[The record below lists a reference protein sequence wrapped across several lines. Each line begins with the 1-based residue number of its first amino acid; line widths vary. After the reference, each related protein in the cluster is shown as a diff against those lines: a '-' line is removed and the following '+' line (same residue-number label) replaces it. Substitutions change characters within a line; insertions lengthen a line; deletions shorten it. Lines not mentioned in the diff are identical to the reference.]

1 MRRLYILIAC
11 LLLIFTSSLFVFSQD
26 ATPTSGG
33 TVTPTLPPAFRIEGE
48 IGRALPRKIVY
59 DQHTE
64 RIAVVDAYN
73 RLLLI
78 NALDYSTLYVL
89 HEQGDYGDVAFSH
102 DGRWLAVAFNFTME
116 LWDTNSGKL
125 AASLTQLGN
134 AKSIMGP
141 ITFSSN
147 DAMLIFFGI
156 YPAPRELRQ
165 QETDSIT
172 YPWVWNLTAAR
183 GEGDSTFPKKLEAV
197 QMVDYA
203 NGFVLSPDDKII
215 AALPG
220 RLRVMDAFTLQPE
233 YEIPTNRYEQD
244 PLTAWYSLLDNSVY
258 VRPVTTDT
266 LLQVDTKR
274 GVLVEIPMNK
284 PLTDSDLSLI
294 GGIELGSIA
303 QVIGSAGDRGYNPL
317 IGIFLG
323 RRYRDTTAYGGK
335 PLTVTLIDLVLPPAA
350 TQDNVLAL
358 LYVFDESTGTG
369 SFIFG
374 GRGTAQQMVLS
385 PDRKNLLVRLTENDE
400 NVVTYDL
407 ATGRELR
414 RFIPALR
421 SIGRYSR
428 QTKNRILAYDASGKV
443 IISDFERRNA
453 ASNDVEAQ
461 DLRYSRSFDRFFFSN
476 DSKKIITLAGTE
488 WREWDALTGQVLR
501 RELLYLNGQI
511 VATSSDG
518 YRYLT
523 YSTGYNSVGAQVVDM
538 NTKTNYSVNFQNN
551 PGSSIVDIYANPSW
565 TRFLVI
571 YSENQFGPYY
581 PGNQVAIYDYKDGLK
596 TFIAGDDLPPLAQR
610 QYGWVDDK
618 TAYVYG
624 QGTNNDIPPRVYGVD
639 YAANGLPR
647 CIANAYPDRQTHF
660 LQLWERL
667 VYNLRADQLDN
678 LSSTLCANVPKS
690 ADAVDAKLVLTATPQ
705 TVLVTG
711 LPTGEVPQCLL
722 DRYPGQEQE
731 YSETWRTLVQGLTPE
746 KTQELAVMLCE
757 GIGVINPADVLDPSL
772 GYTMFINSDTG
783 ERASGDYQVP
793 TEDSRPLQPIYD
805 LFEKTEKRSIGTAI
819 LSQNEE
825 LVAAS
830 SMPGELIIYRL
841 LVPYRN
847 LMAQLTATAVVQ
859 LQQANLIKGQATPSP
874 TYNAIG
880 TPRPTLTP
888 TPEQTLYP
896 RPVDRVFTGNVGN
909 QNFCPSEQLFPVSKL
924 PADYHATGKI
934 YASIQG
940 DNLWSVEPE
949 NGTRAED
956 KDILQC
962 GRGVSCKFSPDN
974 QWILAESY
982 EAIFIIRPDNSDP
995 RTLWNLLTPN
1005 PPTPVPYD
1013 INWSGKNVLEW
1024 QAQIPVTVAAPKP
1037 YITYKQAY
1045 IRDVLNVYPDPKPF
1059 IPEITINELP
1069 TQLVARQPGGN
1080 WIVVS
1085 TTYNTGLGTGYKFYL
1100 YDTTTDQYQL
1110 FAQSRTSAIN
1120 VYWHPW
1126 GDRLF
1131 YNFTDDNNSMRAT
1144 YQISFPSMT
1153 NQFLGYAPGGEWSND
1168 GRYVAFN
1175 TGSASQ
1181 PIAVWD
1187 SETGQIRSYCLP
1199 ETGARGYGGS
1209 FIWSPD
1215 NQYIA
1220 LQAPLPKDESKPGV
1234 GQHTL
1239 ILNIANGEVVDLTTG
1254 IVEIITW
1261 AQEPGTYGDGR
1272 VVTPTL
1278 SVTLTPT
1285 PSATAPAFT
1294 PSPSP
1299 TATAAP

>member
-1 MRRLYILIAC
+1 MRRLYLLIAC
-11 LLLIFTSSLFVFSQD
+11 LLLVFTSSLFVFSQD
-26 ATPTSGG
+26 APSTSGG
-33 TVTPTLPPAFRIEGE
+33 TVTPTLPPAFHIEGE

-59 DQHTE
+59 DQKTE

-78 NALDYSTLYVL
+78 NALDYSTIYIL
-89 HEQGDYGDVAFSH
+89 HEQGRYGDVAFSH

-125 AASLTQLGN
+125 AASLPDLGN
-134 AKSIMGP
+134 TKGLIAP

-147 DAMLIFFGI
+147 DEMLIFFGI

-165 QETDSIT
+165 SENDSIT
-172 YPWVWNLTAAR
+172 YPWVWHLTAAR

-220 RLRVMDAFTLQPE
+220 RLRVLDAFTLQPE
-233 YEIPTNRYEQD
+233 YEIPTARYEQD

-284 PLTDSDLSLI
+284 ALTDSDLSLI

-303 QVIGSAGDRGYNPL
+303 QVIGNTADRSYNPL
-317 IGIFLG
+317 IGVFLG
-323 RRYRDTTAYGGK
+323 GDYRKDYAYGNK

-374 GRGTAQQMVLS
+374 GRGRAQQMVLS
-385 PDRKNLLVRLTENDE
+385 PDRKNLLVRLIDKDE
-400 NVVTYDL
+400 NVVTFDL
-407 ATGRELR
+407 ASGRDLR

-428 QTKNRILAYDASGKV
+428 QTKNRILAYDASGKI

-453 ASNDVEAQ
+453 ASDQVEAE
-461 DLRYSRSFDRFFFSN
+461 DLRYSRNFDRFFFSN
-476 DSKKIITLAGTE
+476 DSTKIITLAGTE
-488 WREWDALTGQVLR
+488 WREWDAITGQVLR
-501 RELLYLNGQI
+501 RELIYLNGQI

-518 YRYLT
+518 YRFLT
-523 YSTGYNSVGAQVVDM
+523 YFANNNTVGAQVVDM
-538 NTKTNYSVNFQNN
+538 NTNTNYSVSFNDIA
-551 PGSSIVDIYANPSW
+551 GSSINDIYANPSW

-571 YSENQFGPYY
+571 YSENQYGPYY

-596 TFIAGDDLPPLAQR
+596 SFIAGDDLPPLEQR

-624 QGTNNDIPPRVYGVD
+624 QGTSHDMPPRVYGVD
-639 YAANGLPR
+639 YTANGLPR
-647 CIANAYPDRQTHF
+647 CIADAYPAQQTRF

-667 VYNLRADQLDN
+667 VYNLRADQLDD
-678 LSSTLCANVPKS
+678 LSAALCANVPKS
-690 ADAVDAKLVLTATPQ
+690 VDAVEAHLVLTATPQ
-705 TVLVTG
+705 IILVTG

-722 DRYPGQEQE
+722 DRYPGQTEE
-731 YSETWRTLVQGLTPE
+731 YSTTWRTLVQGLSPE

-757 GIGVINPADVLDPSL
+757 GIGVIDPSTVLDASL
-772 GYTMFINSDTG
+772 GYTMFIDSDTG

-793 TEDSRPLQPIYD
+793 TEETRPLEPIYD

-847 LMAQLTATAVVQ
+847 LTAQMTATAVVQ

-896 RPVDRVFTGNVGN
+896 RPQDRVFTGSAGN
-909 QNFCPSEQLFPVSKL
+909 ENFCPSEKLYPVSKL

-940 DNLWSVEPE
+940 DNLWSIEPE
-949 NGTRAED
+949 NGTRKED

-962 GRGVSCKFSPDN
+962 GRGISCQFSPDN

-995 RTLWNLLTPN
+995 RVLWNLLTPN
-1005 PPTPVPYD
+1005 PPTPPPRE
-1013 INWSGKNVLEW
+1013 INWSGNDTLEW
-1024 QAQIPVTVAAPKP
+1024 QARILVTVPAPRP
-1037 YITYKQAY
+1037 YSTYKQAF

-1059 IPEITINELP
+1059 IPEVSINKLP

-1080 WIVVS
+1080 WIVLS
-1085 TTYNTGLGTGYKFYL
+1085 TAYNTGVGQGYKFYL
-1100 YDTTTDQYQL
+1100 YDTTTAKYQL
-1110 FAQSRTSAIN
+1110 FAQSRTNSIN

-1131 YNFTDDNNSMRAT
+1131 YNFPEDNNSMRAT
-1144 YQISFPSMT
+1144 YQVSFPTMT
-1153 NQFLGYAPGGEWSND
+1153 NQFLGYAPTGNWSND
-1168 GRYVAFN
+1168 GRYIAYN
-1175 TGSASQ
+1175 TNSLSQ
-1181 PIAVWD
+1181 PIGVWD
-1187 SETGQIRSYCLP
+1187 SETGQTKTYCLP
-1199 ETGARGYGGS
+1199 ETGARGYGGA
-1209 FIWSPD
+1209 FVWSPD
-1215 NQYIA
+1215 NQYLA
-1220 LQAPLPKDESKPGV
+1220 MQVSLPKDESKPGV

-1239 ILNIANGEVVDLTTG
+1239 ILNVANGEVVDLTTG
-1254 IVEIITW
+1254 VVEIITW

-1278 SVTLTPT
+1278 GVTLTPS
-1285 PSATAPAFT
+1285 PSMTAPAFT

-1299 TATAAP
+1299 TAAP

>member
-1 MRRLYILIAC
+1 MRRLTVLIAC
-11 LLLIFTSSLFVFSQD
+11 LVVAFASSLMVFSQD
-26 ATPTSGG
+26 APTSGG
-33 TVTPTLPPAFRIEGE
+33 TPTATLPPAFSIEGE

-59 DQHTE
+59 DQNNE
-64 RIAVVDAYN
+64 RMAVVDAYN

-78 NALDYSTLYVL
+78 NALDYSTLYIL
-89 HEQGDYGDVAFSH
+89 HEQGNYSDVAFSH
-102 DGRWLAVAFNFTME
+102 DGRWLAVAYNFTME

-125 AASLTQLGN
+125 AASLTDLGN
-134 AKSIMGP
+134 TKGLLGP
-141 ITFSSN
+141 FTFSSDN
-147 DAMLIFFGI
+147 SVLIFFGI

-165 QETDSIT
+165 AETDSIT

-183 GEGDSTFPKKLEAV
+183 GEGDSTFPNKLEAV

-203 NGFVLSPDDKII
+203 NGFVLSPDDKVI

-220 RLRVMDAFTLQPE
+220 RLRVLDVFSLKPE
-233 YEIPTNRYEQD
+233 YEIPTARYEQD

-258 VRPVTTDT
+258 VRPVTSDT

-303 QVIGSAGDRGYNPL
+303 QVIGQTADRSYNPL

-323 RRYRDTTAYGGK
+323 RRYRDLEAYGSK
-335 PLTVTLIDLVLPPAA
+335 PLTVTLIDLVLPPAAA

-407 ATGRELR
+407 ASGQALR

-428 QTKNRILAYDASGKV
+428 QSKNRILAYDASGKI
-443 IISDFERRNA
+443 IISDFERRDA
-453 ASNDVEAQ
+453 ASDKVVAE
-461 DLRYSRSFDRFFFSN
+461 DLRYSRSFDRFFFSD
-476 DSKKIITLAGTE
+476 DSKKVITLAGTE
-488 WREWDALTGQVLR
+488 WREWDVQTGQVLR
-501 RELLYLNGQI
+501 RDLIYLNGQI
-511 VATSSDG
+511 VATSADG

-523 YSTGYNSVGAQVVDM
+523 YFSNQSTVGAQVVDM
-538 NTKTNYSVNFQNN
+538 NTKTNYSVTFQNIA
-551 PGSSIVDIYANPSW
+551 GSGITDIYANSSW

-596 TFIAGDDLPPLAQR
+596 SFIAGDDLPPLAQR

-618 TAYVYG
+618 TAYIYG
-624 QGTNNDIPPRVYGVD
+624 QGTTHDMPPRVYGVD
-639 YAANGLPR
+639 YAPSGLPK
-647 CIANAYPDRQTHF
+647 CLVNAYPERQDRF
-660 LQLWERL
+660 LKLWERL
-667 VYNLRADQLDN
+667 VYNLRADELDR
-678 LSSTLCANVPKS
+678 LSTALCANMPSS
-690 ADAVDAKLVLTATPQ
+690 ADGVESKLVLTATPEQ
-705 TVLVTG
+705 NYTVG

-722 DRYPGQEQE
+722 DRYPTQTEE
-731 YSETWRTLVQGLTPE
+731 YSAIWRDLVKGLSPE

-757 GIGVINPADVLDPSL
+757 GIGVIDPAAAIDASL
-772 GYTMFINSDTG
+772 GYTMFIDSDTG
-783 ERASGDYQVP
+783 QRASGDYQVP

-805 LFEKTEKRSIGTAI
+805 LFEKTEKRAIGTAI
-819 LSQNEE
+819 LSPDER

-830 SMPGELIIYRL
+830 SMPGELIIYKL
-841 LVPYRN
+841 LVPYRT
-847 LMAQLTATAVVQ
+847 LTAQMTATAVVE

-896 RPVDRVFTGNVGN
+896 KPHDRVFTNTDGQ
-909 QNFCPSEQLFPVSKL
+909 QNFCPSEQLYSITNP
-924 PADYHATGKI
+924 PQDYDATGRL
-934 YASIQG
+934 YTSIQG
-940 DNLWSVEPE
+940 DYLWSVEPE
-949 NGTRAED
+949 TGTRTED

-1005 PPTPVPYD
+1005 PPTPVPND
-1013 INWSGKNVLEW
+1013 INWSGTDTLEW
-1024 QAQIPVTVAAPKP
+1024 QARIPVTVAAPRP
-1037 YITYKQAY
+1037 YTTFKQAF

-1059 IPEITINELP
+1059 IPEISVNELP

-1085 TTYNTGLGTGYKFYL
+1085 TTYNTGVGQGYKYYL
-1100 YDTTTDQYQL
+1100 YDTTSGNYQM
-1110 FAQSRTSAIN
+1110 FAQSRSSAIS

-1131 YNFTDDNNSMRAT
+1131 YNFAEDNMRAT
-1144 YQISFPSMT
+1144 YQVSFPDMK
-1153 NQFLGYAPGGEWSND
+1153 NQFLGYAPNGDWSND
-1168 GRYVAFN
+1168 GRYIAYY
-1175 TGSASQ
+1175 TGSFSQ
-1181 PIAVWD
+1181 PIGVWD
-1187 SETGQIRSYCLP
+1187 SETGQIKTYCLP
-1199 ETGARGYGGS
+1199 ETGARGYGGG
-1209 FIWSPD
+1209 FVWSPD
-1215 NQYIA
+1215 NRYVA
-1220 LQAPLPKDESKPGV
+1220 LQVPLPKDETKPGV

-1239 ILNIANGEVVDLTTG
+1239 ILNVANGEVVDLTTG
-1254 IVEIITW
+1254 VVEIITW

-1278 SVTLTPT
+1278 GVTLTPS

-1299 TATAAP
+1299 TATAQ

>member
-1 MRRLYILIAC
+1 MRRLYLLIAC
-11 LLLIFTSSLFVFSQD
+11 LLLIFTSSLLVFSQD
-26 ATPTSGG
+26 APSGTG
-33 TVTPTLPPAFRIEGE
+33 TITPTLPPAFRIEGE

-78 NALDYSTLYVL
+78 NALDYSTIYIL
-89 HEQGDYGDVAFSH
+89 HEQGSYSDVTFSH
-102 DGRWLAVAFNFTME
+102 DGRWLAVAYNFTME
-116 LWDTNSGKL
+116 LWDTSSGKL

-134 AKSIMGP
+134 TKGIIGP

-165 QETDSIT
+165 AETDSIT
-172 YPWVWNLTAAR
+172 YPWVWNLAAAR
-183 GEGDSTFPKKLEAV
+183 GEAESSFPKKLEAV

-220 RLRVMDAFTLQPE
+220 RLRILDAFTLQPE
-233 YEIPTNRYEQD
+233 YEIPTARYEQD

-303 QVIGSAGDRGYNPL
+303 QVIGGTADRSYNPL

-323 RRYRDTTAYGGK
+323 RRYRDPSAYGSK

-350 TQDNVLAL
+350 TRDNVLAL
-358 LYVFDESTGTG
+358 LYVFDESAGTG

-385 PDRKNLLVRLTENDE
+385 PDRKELLVRLTEKDE

-407 ATGRELR
+407 ASGRELR

-428 QTKNRILAYDASGKV
+428 QTKNRILAYDASGKM

-453 ASNDVEAQ
+453 ASDKVEAE

-488 WREWDALTGQVLR
+488 WREWDALTGKVLR

-511 VATSSDG
+511 VATSPDG

-523 YSTGYNSVGAQVVDM
+523 YFNTSNSVGAQVVDM
-538 NTKTNYSVNFQNN
+538 NNNTNYSVTFQNI
-551 PGSSIVDIYANPSW
+551 PGSSINDIYANPSW
-565 TRFLVI
+565 TRFLII

-581 PGNQVAIYDYKDGLK
+581 PGNQIALYDYKEGLK
-596 TFIAGDDLPPLAQR
+596 SFIAGDDLPPLAQR

-618 TAYVYG
+618 TAYIYG
-624 QGTNNDIPPRVYGVD
+624 QGTNHDMPPRIYGVD

-647 CIANAYPDRQTHF
+647 CIANAYPERQDHF

-667 VYNLRADQLDN
+667 VYNLGADQLNN
-678 LSSTLCANVPKS
+678 LSSTLCANLPKT
-690 ADAVDAKLVLTATPQ
+690 ADAVDGQLVLTATPQ
-705 TVLVTG
+705 TIRVTG

-722 DRYPGQEQE
+722 DRYPGQVEE
-731 YSETWRTLVQGLTPE
+731 YSETWRQLVQGLTPE
-746 KTQELAVMLCE
+746 KTRELAVMLCD
-757 GIGVINPADVLDPSL
+757 GIGIINPADVIDLSL
-772 GYTMFINSDTG
+772 GYTMFVNTDTG

-793 TEDSRPLQPIYD
+793 TEDTRPLQPIYT
-805 LFEKTEKRSIGTAI
+805 LFEKTEKRSMGTAI

-841 LVPYRN
+841 LVPYRS
-847 LMAQLTATAVVQ
+847 LTAQMTATAVVQ
-859 LQQANLIKGQATPSP
+859 LQQANLIRGQATPSP

-896 RPVDRVFTGNVGN
+896 RPADRVFTGSISN
-909 QNFCPSEQLFPVSKL
+909 QNFCPSESLYPVTKL

-949 NGTRAED
+949 NGTRTED

-962 GRGVSCKFSPDN
+962 GRGVSCKFSPNN

-995 RTLWNLLTPN
+995 RILWNLLTPN
-1005 PPTPVPYD
+1005 PSTPPPRQ
-1013 INWSGKNVLEW
+1013 INWSGNDTLEW
-1024 QAQIPVTVAAPKP
+1024 QARIRVTVAAPKP
-1037 YITYKQAY
+1037 YTVFKQAY

-1059 IPEITINELP
+1059 IPEISINELP

-1085 TTYNTGLGTGYKFYL
+1085 TSYNTGVGTGYKFYL
-1100 YDTTTDQYQL
+1100 YDTTTAQYQI
-1110 FAQSRTSAIN
+1110 FAQSRTSAIS

-1131 YNFTDDNNSMRAT
+1131 YNFPDENNSMRST
-1144 YQISFPSMT
+1144 YQVTFPSMT
-1153 NQFLGYAPGGEWSND
+1153 NQFLGYTPSGNWSND
-1168 GRYVAFN
+1168 GRYIAYN
-1175 TGSASQ
+1175 TGSLSQ

-1187 SETGQIRSYCLP
+1187 SETGQIRTYCLP

-1254 IVEIITW
+1254 IVQIITW

-1285 PSATAPAFT
+1285 PNATLPAIT
-1294 PSPSP
+1294 ASPSP
-1299 TATAAP
+1299 TATATP

>member
-1 MRRLYILIAC
+1 MRRLYMLIAC
-11 LLLIFTSSLFVFSQD
+11 LLLVFTSSLFVFSQD
-26 ATPTSGG
+26 VPSANGG
-33 TVTPTLPPAFRIEGE
+33 TMTPTLPPAFHIEGE

-59 DQHTE
+59 EQHTE

-78 NALDYSTLYVL
+78 NALDYTTIYIF
-89 HEQGDYGDVAFSH
+89 HEQGSYGDVAFSH
-102 DGRWLAVAFNFTME
+102 DGRWLAVAYNFTME
-116 LWDTNSGKL
+116 LWDTNNGKL
-125 AASLTQLGN
+125 TASFTDLGN
-134 AKSIMGP
+134 TKSIMGP

-147 DAMLIFFGI
+147 DTMLIFFGI

-165 QETDSIT
+165 AETDSIT

-183 GEGDSTFPKKLEAV
+183 GEGTSTFPKKLEAV

-220 RLRVMDAFTLQPE
+220 RLRILDAFTLQPE
-233 YEIPTNRYEQD
+233 YEIPTARYEQD
-244 PLTAWYSLLDNSVY
+244 PLTAWYSLLDNNVY

-284 PLTDSDLSLI
+284 ALTDSDLSLI

-303 QVIGSAGDRGYNPL
+303 QVIGGTADHSYNPL
-317 IGIFLG
+317 IGVLLG
-323 RRYRDTTAYGGK
+323 GDYRKDYAYGNK

-369 SFIFG
+369 TFVFG
-374 GRGTAQQMVLS
+374 GQGRAQQIVLS

-400 NVVTYDL
+400 NVVTFDL
-407 ATGRELR
+407 ASGRELR

-428 QTKNRILAYDASGKV
+428 QTKNRILAYDASGKI

-453 ASNDVEAQ
+453 ASDHVEAE

-476 DSKKIITLAGTE
+476 DSSKIITLAGTE
-488 WREWDALTGQVLR
+488 WREWDAITGQVLR
-501 RELLYLNGQI
+501 RELIYLSGQI

-518 YRYLT
+518 YRFLT
-523 YSTGYNSVGAQVVDM
+523 YFNNNSVGAQVVDM
-538 NTKTNYSVNFQNN
+538 NAKTNYSVTFNN
-551 PGSSIVDIYANPSW
+551 IPGSSINDIYANPSW

-596 TFIAGDDLPPLAQR
+596 SFIAGDDLPPLAQR
-610 QYGWVDDK
+610 QYGWVDDQ
-618 TAYVYG
+618 TAYIYG
-624 QGTNNDIPPRVYGVD
+624 QGTSNDMPPRVYGVD
-639 YAANGLPR
+639 YTANGLPR
-647 CIANAYPDRQTHF
+647 CIADAYPAQQTRF

-667 VYNLRADQLDN
+667 VYKLRVDQLDD
-678 LSSTLCANVPKS
+678 LSATLCANVPNS
-690 ADAVDAKLVLTATPQ
+690 AAAVEAHLVLTATPQ
-705 TVLVTG
+705 IVRVTG

-722 DRYPGQEQE
+722 DRYPGQEAE
-731 YSETWRTLVQGLTPE
+731 YSETWRTLVEGLTPE

-757 GIGVINPADVLDPSL
+757 GIGVIDPATVFDASL

-793 TEDSRPLQPIYD
+793 TNETRPLEPIYD

-847 LMAQLTATAVVQ
+847 LTAQMTATAVVQ

-896 RPVDRVFTGNVGN
+896 RPQDRVFTGNVGN
-909 QNFCPSEQLFPVSKL
+909 ENFCPSEQLFPVSKL
-924 PADYHATGKI
+924 PDDYAAKGRI
-934 YASIQG
+934 YAAVQG
-940 DNLWSVEPE
+940 DNLWSIEPE

-962 GRGVSCKFSPDN
+962 GRGVSCKYSPDN

-995 RTLWNLLTPN
+995 RILWNLLTPN
-1005 PPTPVPYD
+1005 PPTPPPRE
-1013 INWSGKNVLEW
+1013 INWSGKDTLEW
-1024 QAQIPVTVAAPKP
+1024 QARIKVTVPAPTP
-1037 YITYKQAY
+1037 YTTYKQAF

-1059 IPEITINELP
+1059 IPEISINTLP

-1085 TTYNTGLGTGYKFYL
+1085 TTYNTGVGQGYKFYL
-1100 YDTTTDQYQL
+1100 YDTTTDQYQM
-1110 FAQSRTSAIN
+1110 FAQSKSSAIN

-1131 YNFTDDNNSMRAT
+1131 YNFPQDNNPMRAT
-1144 YQISFPSMT
+1144 YQVSFPSMT
-1153 NQFLGYAPGGEWSND
+1153 NQFLGYAPTGNWSND
-1168 GRYVAFN
+1168 GRYIAYN
-1175 TGSASQ
+1175 TTSRSQ
-1181 PIAVWD
+1181 PIGVWD
-1187 SETGQIRSYCLP
+1187 SETGQTKTYCLP
-1199 ETGARGYGGS
+1199 ETGARGYSGS
-1209 FIWSPD
+1209 YVWSPD
-1215 NQYIA
+1215 NHYVA
-1220 LQAPLPKDESKPGV
+1220 LQVSLPKDESKSGV

-1239 ILNIANGEVVDLTTG
+1239 ILNVANGEVVDLTTG
-1254 IVEIITW
+1254 VVQIITW
-1261 AQEPGTYGDGR
+1261 AQEPGSYGDGR

-1278 SVTLTPT
+1278 SVTLTPS
-1285 PSATAPAFT
+1285 PSMTAPAST

-1299 TATAAP
+1299 TATP